1 MIYVSRSVAPAA
13 VPKPKKKR
21 TLQWHNDIKG
31 YAFMAPFLILFSI
44 FTLLPVIIAF
54 VLSLTSYNMIEAPQF
69 VGLRNFTAL
78 FMDDDIFTI
87 AVKNTLI
94 FAVISGP
101 IGFFMSFV
109 MAWLIDGMA
118 FKKTLSLLFYVP
130 SITSSVAMSVVW
142 MYLFS
147 SDRYGAINDLLMDL
161 GIIMEPVLWTTN
173 PDTIL
178 PVVMIISIWMSMGN
192 GFLTFLAG
200 LKNISPAYYE
210 AARIDGIQ
218 NRFQEL
224 FYITLPQMKP
234 QMLFGSINAMVAAL
248 GVFDIAVS
256 VAGMPSPNYAAHT
269 IVAHLYDHA
278 FIRFDMGYASAI
290 AVLLF
295 TFSFAVGQILMKV
308 FSSKDM

>member
-1 MIYVSRSVAPAA
+1 MSVTTTAGSVSLSQ
-13 VPKPKKKR
+13 KKR
-21 TLQWHNDIKG
+21 SLQFRNDIKG
-31 YAFMAPFLILFSI
+31 YMFMAPFLVLFTV

-54 VLSLTSYNMIEAPQF
+54 TLSLTSYNMIDAPKF
-69 VGLRNFTAL
+69 IGLRNYISL
-78 FMDDDIFTI
+78 LMDDDIFII
-87 AVKNTLI
+87 AVKNTLL

-109 MAWLIDGMA
+109 MAWVIDGMR
-118 FKKTLSLLFYVP
+118 FKKTLSLLFYAP
-130 SITSSVAMSVVW
+130 SITSSVAMAVVW
-142 MYLFS
+142 LYLFS
-147 SDRYGAINDLLMDL
+147 SDRYGAINNVLINL
-161 GIIMEPVLWTTN
+161 GIISEPILWTTN
-173 PDTIL
+173 PKTIL
-178 PVVMIISIWMSMGN
+178 SVVMVISVWMSMGN

-200 LKNISPAYYE
+200 LKNISASYYE

-290 AVLLF
+290 AMVLF
-295 TFSFAVGQILMKV
+295 IFSFAVGQLLMKV
-308 FSSKDM
+308 FSSKDV

>member
-1 MIYVSRSVAPAA
+1 MNVSTIDNPLPV
-13 VPKPKKKR
+13 KKR
-21 TLQWHNDIKG
+21 KKRNLQFRNDLKG
-31 YAFMAPFLILFSI
+31 YAFMAPFLILFVI
-44 FTLLPVIIAF
+44 FTLLPVVIAF
-54 VLSLTSYNMIEAPQF
+54 VLSLTSYNMIDAPKF
-69 VGLRNFTAL
+69 IGLRNYIAL
-78 FMDDDIFTI
+78 LMDDDIFII
-87 AVKNTLI
+87 AVKNTLL

-109 MAWLIDGMA
+109 MAWVIDGMR
-118 FKKTLSLLFYVP
+118 FKKTLALLFYAP
-130 SITSSVAMSVVW
+130 SITSSVAMAVVW
-142 MYLFS
+142 LYLFS
-147 SDRYGAINDLLMDL
+147 SDRYGAINNMLINL
-161 GIIMEPVLWTTN
+161 GIISEPILWTTN
-173 PDTIL
+173 PKTIL
-178 PVVMIISIWMSMGN
+178 TVVMIVSIWMSMGN

-200 LKNISPAYYE
+200 LKNISSSYYE

-256 VAGMPSPNYAAHT
+256 IAGMPSPNYAAHT

-278 FIRFDMGYASAI
+278 FIRFDMGYASAV
-290 AVLLF
+290 AMVLF
-295 TFSFAVGQILMKV
+295 VFSFAVGQLLMRV